1 MFVPFSLPLSSE
13 LYRLT
18 DPYCWCCWCCRLQL
32 ALQDVKDGFGG
43 LGPISDEKDRVTL
56 VRLYLLG
63 LSYAMGVV
71 PKGEKAAG

>member
-1 MFVPFSLPLSSE
+1 MLLLLVL
-13 LYRLT
+13 
-18 DPYCWCCWCCRLQL
+18 LQL

-43 LGPISDEKDRVTL
+43 LGPISDENDRVTL

-71 PKGEKAAG
+71 PKGEKAVGEEGDAWWWWWWW